1 MKEASMAEV
10 TVKQLADVVG
20 IPVDKL
26 LTQMKEAGL
35 SHAGADQIV
44 TDDEK
49 QTLLAHLKRSH
60 GEQQNTHK
68 KITLKRKSV
77 SKLKV
82 SGNQGGRSKTVNVEV
97 RKKRTYVKRD
107 AAESDENIDD
117 LEAAIE
123 APEVLGEAIV
133 DAEEKAEEPKE
144 VKPEPESPPVVVRS
158 AQEEAKLQKE
168 RALSRAAEDK
178 KIAEKASRDAQIPK
192 RKLSPPKVKA
202 EPAKADAK
210 ASSVGSQ
217 EQEDKELDEK
227 QRALLEAKSLAD
239 KKKREEL
246 EKVAQQATLAQ
257 AEKVA
262 KELDQRKGEKPDDSE
277 KELDLGTSIVKAAYE
292 ESFTREDRGVKK
304 ESSAK
309 RQARKAKRVKR
320 KQEHA
325 FEMPVEREIHVVKI
339 GETIAVSELAQRM
352 KLKGVEVV
360 KALMKNGVMVNV
372 NQEIDQDTA
381 ILIVEEMGHK
391 YTLVSGNALEEELI
405 GNIKRDG
412 EEISRAPV
420 VTIMGHVDHGKTSL
434 LDYIR
439 TTQIASGEAG
449 GITQHIGAYHVD
461 TDKGMISFLDTPGHA
476 AFSAMRSRGANCTD
490 IVVIVVAAD
499 DGVMPQTEEAISH
512 AQAANVP
519 IIIAINKIDK
529 EGADTDRVKTEL
541 SQKEIIPEDWG
552 GEHQFIEVSAH
563 TGQGV
568 EELLDAILLQ
578 SELLELK
585 AMPTGPAEGV
595 VIEARLDKGRG
606 SVCSLLVQ
614 NGQLS
619 VGDLLLAGQFYGRV
633 RAMLDENGRPMELAG
648 PSIPVEILGLS
659 GTPNSGDEFC
669 VVSDERKARM
679 VADQRE
685 AKERKERFIRQQASN
700 LESLFQSM
708 GKEDAAQVNV
718 VLKGDVKG
726 SLEALVNSLT
736 DLSTEEVQVSIVS
749 RGVGGINESDI
760 NLAKTSNAVV
770 LGFNVRA
777 DATARQMAQDEGI
790 EIRYYSIIYELI
802 DDVKAAMSGLL
813 SPELREDILGI
824 ADVRE
829 VYRSSK
835 FGAAAGCMVLE
846 GTVYRNKPIRVLRDD
861 IVVFEG
867 ELESLRRFK
876 DDVNEVKSGTE
887 CGIAVKSYNDIK
899 AGDKIEVFQ
908 VNEIARTL

>member
-26 LTQMKEAGL
+26 LTQMKDAGL
-35 SHAGADQIV
+35 SHAGADQVV

-49 QTLLAHLKRSH
+49 QALLAHLKRSH
-60 GEQQNTHK
+60 GEQQSVQK

-107 AAESDENIDD
+107 AAESDDVADD
-117 LEAAIE
+117 VDDVEDTFDTVE
-123 APEVLGEAIV
+123 EVEVEVAV
-133 DAEEKAEEPKE
+133 AEIQVEE
-144 VKPEPESPPVVVRS
+144 PVVVKQEPPKVLS

-168 RALSRAAEDK
+168 RALSRAAESK
-178 KIAEKASRDAQIPK
+178 RNAEKASREAQAPK
-192 RKLSPPKVKA
+192 RKLAPPKAQDEKA
-202 EPAKADAK
+202 AGKAGAAKLK
-210 ASSVGSQ
+210 LSK
-217 EQEDKELDEK
+217 EDIELDEK
-227 QRALLEAKSLAD
+227 QKAILEAKSVAD
-239 KKKREEL
+239 KKKRDEL
-246 EKVAQQATLAQ
+246 EKAAKQATLAQ

-262 KELDQRKGEKPDDSE
+262 EELDQRKGEQVDEKE

-304 ESSAK
+304 ESSAR

-325 FEMPVEREIHVVKI
+325 FAMPVEKEIHVVKI
-339 GETIAVSELAQRM
+339 GETIAVAELAQRM

-391 YTLVSGNALEEELI
+391 YSLVSDNALEEQLI
-405 GNIKRDG
+405 GNVQREG
-412 EEISRAPV
+412 EEVGRAPV

-439 TTQIASGEAG
+439 STQVASGEAG
-449 GITQHIGAYHVD
+449 GITQHIGAYHVE

-499 DGVMPQTEEAISH
+499 DGVMPQTEEAIEH

-519 IIIAINKIDK
+519 IIIAVNKIDK
-529 EGADTDRVKTEL
+529 EGADIERVKTEL
-541 SQKEIIPEDWG
+541 SQKEIIPEEWG

-568 EELLDAILLQ
+568 GDLLDAILLQ

-585 AMPTGPAEGV
+585 AMVGGPAEGV

-606 SVCSLLVQ
+606 TVCSLLVQ

-633 RAMLDENGRPMELAG
+633 RAMLDENGKPMEHAG

-659 GTPNSGDEFC
+659 GAPNSGDEFC
-669 VVSDERKARM
+669 VVADERKARM

-726 SLEALVNSLT
+726 SVEALVSSLT
-736 DLSTEEVQVSIVS
+736 ALSTDEVQVSIVS

-777 DATARQMAQDEGI
+777 DAAGRQMAQDEGI

-813 SPELREDILGI
+813 SPELREEILGV

-846 GTVYRNKPIRVLRDD
+846 GTVYRNRPIRVLRDD
-861 IVVFEG
+861 VVVFEG

-899 AGDKIEVFQ
+899 AGDKIEIFQ